1 VSGAARAVNC
11 ETAAEWLNKVWP
23 EVCEGYSDSDIF
35 NADETGIFFRLTP
48 DKTLKFKAEKC
59 AGGKLS
65 KDNVTVFVCANSNG
79 TEKRKLF
86 VIGKSKSPRC
96 LKNVKCLPVWYSSD
110 TKSWMTSDLFESE
123 LRLWDRQL

>member
-1 VSGAARAVNC
+1 VR
-11 ETAAEWLNKVWP
+11 
-23 EVCEGYSDSDIF
+23 EGYSDSDIF

-59 AGGKLS
+59 AGEKLS
-65 KDNVTVFVCANSNG
+65 KDQITVFVCANSNG

-86 VIGKSKSPRC
+86 VIGKSNSPRC
-96 LKNVKCLPVWYSSD
+96 FKNVNCLPVQYSAN
-110 TKSWMTSDLFESE
+110 TKSWMTSSLFESE